1 MILPIR
7 NQIGNLTKLR
17 IVELSLTSLALVTT
31 TGVCMPP
38 SALAQDRHISAKAS
52 KELPVVRSTALAPGI
67 DVPWSQP
74 VKIIDPFEGEY
85 VGIFDKNYFY
95 QRLLNTNVKV
105 QVVSLW
111 QRESVRFLLA
121 YSDRDCYSGHD
132 FFYSRIGRDCLGTN
146 AALQLTNLWL
156 KIGDRVFR
164 LEGQDSRF
172 QVNRELAT
180 ALKNAPGENISIR
193 LETESGE
200 AVDSEIGKGTVQAW
214 KAIY

>member
-1 MILPIR
+1 MF
-7 NQIGNLTKLR
+7 GNLTKLGMVR
-17 IVELSLTSLALVTT
+17 LSLALLALVTT
-31 TGVCMPP
+31 TDVFIPL
-38 SALAQDRHISAKAS
+38 STIAQEHHLAATS
-52 KELPVVRSTALAPGI
+52 KELPVVRSTALDPSI
-67 DVPWSQP
+67 NVPWSQP

-95 QRLLNTNVKV
+95 QHLLNTNVRV

-111 QRESVRFLLA
+111 QRNSVRFLLA
-121 YSDRDCYSGHD
+121 YRDRDCYSGHD
-132 FFYSRIGRDCLGTN
+132 FFFNRIGRDCLSTN

-164 LEGQDSRF
+164 LEGQGRRF

-180 ALKNAPGENISIR
+180 ALKSAPGQNISIR
-193 LETESGE
+193 LETANGE
-200 AVDSEIGKGTVQAW
+200 TVNSEIGKGTVQAW